1 MLRPLHLLDLSK
13 RNYILLGSSLLLAA
27 VVALAASIGLNR
39 SDPVTLPDDTAV
51 HVTLDQSVASD
62 QNRPGD
68 HFEATVSE
76 PIVVTGKTVIP
87 EGALVEGLVVDA
99 HHSGRLMGRARLQLA
114 LETVTVN
121 GKTYDIRTV
130 ARTRFGGRHK
140 KRNLALI
147 GGGAGGGALIGA
159 VAAGGKGAL
168 IVGPIGA
175 GLGTAAAFI
184 TGKKDIRL
192 PPETPL
198 TFTLAEPV
206 TLNAKG

>member
-1 MLRPLHLLDLSK
+1 MLRLQELLHLSK
-13 RNYILLGSSLLLAA
+13 RKYIVVAGSVLLAA
-27 VVALAASIGLNR
+27 VVAVAASVGLNR
-39 SDPVTLPDDTAV
+39 SDPVTLPDETAI
-51 HVTLDQSVASD
+51 HVTLDQTVASD

-76 PIVVTGKTVIP
+76 PIVVTNKTVIP
-87 EGALVEGLVVDA
+87 AGAPVEGLVVDA
-99 HHSGRLMGRARLQLA
+99 QHSGRLMGRARLQLA

-121 GKTYDIRTV
+121 GMSYNVRTA
-130 ARTRFGGRHK
+130 ARTRISGKHK

-168 IVGPIGA
+168 IGGPIGA
-175 GLGTAAAFI
+175 GVGTAAAFI

-198 TFTLAEPV
+198 TFTLAEPLTV
-206 TLNAKG
+206 NAKG